1 MPPSQV
7 DVCEAAAAIERVD
20 EGVAAGAG
28 GAEAADVGV
37 CARLAVL
44 AAGQHHHV
52 ALARPARVSDIL
64 SFLDFRSIPRRTHAS
79 SQEAGFTQ
87 PLRNKF
93 ALKSPSFSFIFTG
106 FQA

>member
-7 DVCEAAAAIERVD
+7 DVCEAAAAIEGVD

-37 CARLAVL
+37 GARLAVL

-52 ALARPARVSDIL
+52 ALARPERRNDIQY
-64 SFLDFRSIPRRTHAS
+64 R
-79 SQEAGFTQ
+79 AGR
-87 PLRNKF
+87 PICRKV
-93 ALKSPSFSFIFTG
+93 LKIMFWEVPPADWLIL
-106 FQA
+106 